1 MSSLPK
7 LIVVLGPTA
16 SGKTKLAIKLANKF
30 NGVII
35 SADSRQIY
43 KDMNIGTGKDI
54 SAYKQT
60 PFALINIITP
70 DKQLT
75 LAQYKNLA
83 IEKINTVIQQNKIP
97 FLVGG
102 TGLYL
107 SSIIENYQLPNIAP
121 DKKIRARLEKMST
134 VEKIK
139 QLKILNPNMAKN
151 INLKNPR
158 HLNRALEISLVNRKI
173 NNNQKNKPLYQTL
186 ILGIDT
192 DRNQL
197 IKKINQRVELMF
209 KQGLINE
216 TKKIIKRYGKK
227 SQPLSTIGYAEIIDY
242 LDKKITINQATE
254 LIKIHTRQYAKR
266 QKTWFK
272 RIENINWITTMNQAN
287 NLIKKFL
294 EKNN

>member
-7 LIVVLGPTA
+7 LIVILGPTA

-83 IEKINTVIQQNKIP
+83 IKKINTVIQQNKIP

-107 SSIIENYQLPNIAP
+107 SAILENYQLPTIAP
-121 DKKIRARLEKMST
+121 NKKIRARLEKMST
-134 VEKIK
+134 AEKIK
-139 QLKILNPNMAKN
+139 QLKILNPNLAKN
-151 INLKNPR
+151 IDLKNPR
-158 HLNRALEISLVNRKI
+158 RLNRALEISLNHKKI
-173 NNNQKNKPLYQTL
+173 NQQQQNKPLYQTL
-186 ILGIDT
+186 ILGLNIDK
-192 DRNQL
+192 NQL
-197 IKKINQRVELMF
+197 IEKINQRVALMLQ
-209 KQGLINE
+209 QGLINE
-216 TKKIIKRYGKK
+216 TKKIIKHYGKK
-227 SQPLSTIGYAEIIDY
+227 SQPLATIGYAEIIDY
-242 LDKKITINQATE
+242 LDKKTTLTQAVN

-272 RIENINWITTMNQAN
+272 RIKNVNWITSSNQAIK
-287 NLIKKFL
+287 LIEKFIH
-294 EKNN
+294 EK